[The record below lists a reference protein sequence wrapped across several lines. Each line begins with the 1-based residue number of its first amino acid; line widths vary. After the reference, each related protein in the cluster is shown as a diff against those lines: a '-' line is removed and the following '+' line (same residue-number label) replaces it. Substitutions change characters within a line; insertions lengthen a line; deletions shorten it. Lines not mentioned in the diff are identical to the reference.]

1 MTFDKAKIGNNI
13 YDVISE
19 EEYLRNPSL
28 YEKYTAIKRGD
39 GYIYPV
45 IDSCS
50 NEDAFKVGYHPLGCI
65 NLFVLP
71 ETETDKDK
79 YSDES
84 IIPFHDI
91 THIKEMIN
99 SQQILYNAERSILTN
114 IDNLYVPAIGENDA
128 PEMVALKQAIID
140 KHIDLDKYEPRFGPN
155 YNNDKR
161 LLSKE
166 NLTIGKLRTFCKAL
180 DMKATLTIE
189 DANPDVPNP
198 IGRVITTELTDSN
211 KMSIDGEE
219 S

>member
-1 MTFDKAKIGNNI
+1 MAFDKAKIGDNI
-13 YDVISE
+13 YDVITE
-19 EEYLRNPSL
+19 EEYLNNPSL
-28 YEKYTAIKRGD
+28 YEKYTAINRGD

-45 IDSCS
+45 IDGCS
-50 NEDAFKVGYHPLGCI
+50 NEDAVKIGYHPLGSI
-65 NLFVLP
+65 DFFVLP
-71 ETETDKDK
+71 ETEDDRAK

-84 IIPFHDI
+84 IIPFSDI
-91 THIKEMIN
+91 KHIKEMIN
-99 SQQILYNAERSILTN
+99 SQQRLFNAERSILTN
-114 IDNLYVPAIGENDA
+114 IDNLYVPSIGENDA
-128 PEMVALKQAIID
+128 PEMVALKKAIID

-189 DANPDVPNP
+189 DASQDVPNP
-198 IGRVITTELTDSN
+198 IGRVITAELTDSN
-211 KMSIDGEE
+211 KMSVDGEE